1 MLVGMDR
8 VRTALVA
15 LLVAMAL
22 ALGGCASDGAD
33 RAQQDQQS
41 AAPSQEQTQEQ
52 SATDGSQSASSDV
65 AAPTSFNLASV
76 SAYDGAPSVE
86 VNGNVP
92 FFTADDIA
100 YAEANPGFERYSD
113 QDDLARCG
121 VAMACI
127 GPETMPA
134 KGEERGSIGMIKPS
148 GWHVATYDFVDG
160 RYLYNRCHLLGWQ
173 LSAEND
179 NLYNLITGT
188 RAMNADGMLPY
199 ENQVNDYVD
208 ATGNHVLYRVTPV
221 FVDDELVARG
231 VLMEAR
237 SVEDD
242 GAGLAFNVWCYNA
255 QPGVAIDY
263 VDGNS
268 WEDASV
274 GASVNNGAAAAGG
287 EAATAP
293 AEEQVSESVALAE
306 AAQSDYVLN
315 TNSMKFHRPTCAS
328 IEKMSAK
335 NRQDFHG
342 IRDDVIAQGYDPC
355 KNCNP

>member
-1 MLVGMDR
+1 MEMGMNR
-8 VRTALVA
+8 VRAALIA
-15 LLVAMAL
+15 LLVATAL
-22 ALGGCASDGAD
+22 TLGGCAGGNAEQGQQGQQPGQSAATSQERSASDGAQT
-33 RAQQDQQS
+33 AS
-41 AAPSQEQTQEQ
+41 A
-52 SATDGSQSASSDV
+52 DV
-65 AAPTSFNLASV
+65 AAPASFDLASIP
-76 SAYDGAPSVE
+76 AYDGTPSVE

-92 FFTADDIA
+92 FFTVDDIA

-113 QDDLARCG
+113 QDGLARCG
-121 VAMACI
+121 TAMACI
-127 GPETMPA
+127 GLETMPA
-134 KGEERGSIGMIKPS
+134 KGEKRGSIGMIKPT

-179 NLYNLITGT
+179 NLCNLITGT
-188 RAMNADGMLPY
+188 RAMNVDGMLPY
-199 ENQVNDYVD
+199 ENQVDDYVD

-274 GASVNNGAAAAGG
+274 GAPASDGAAAASG

-293 AEEQVSESVALAE
+293 AKPQAPESAASSEAV
-306 AAQSDYVLN
+306 QSDYVLN
-315 TNSMKFHRPTCAS
+315 TNSMKFHRPSCNS
-328 IEKMSAK
+328 VEKMSPR

-342 IRDDVIAQGYDPC
+342 TRDDVIAQGYSPC